1 MKTAKKSTPKPKK
14 TPVTKKP
21 KSSKGGPRNIDWY
34 EVRKAYLT
42 DNNLTYED
50 LAKTYRV
57 SKTTIGNKALAENW
71 TQLRQD
77 LNEQAFSDFT
87 QKLLDTKSEAQ
98 SRHLQHWQNLQAL
111 VNKAIIDIA
120 ERNYF
125 TNKAGHLV
133 LDSKN
138 NPIPRPINPFELE
151 KLAKAA
157 KIAIDGERV
166 VLGIPTSVS
175 ALSDPQG
182 NNVWSGFSDMIKA
195 AEKVLSENGQDSSG
209 GNS

>member
-14 TPVTKKP
+14 AVARKTKV
-21 KSSKGGPRNIDWY
+21 DWFV
-34 EVRKAYLT
+34 VRKEYLT
-42 DNNLTYED
+42 DATSSYRT
-50 LAKTYRV
+50 LAKKYEV
-57 SKTTIGNKALAENW
+57 STTTLEKRAKSEGWAE
-71 TQLRQD
+71 LRQE
-77 LNEQAFSDFT
+77 LGEKAFSDFT

-111 VNKAIIDIA
+111 VNKSIIDIA
-120 ERNYF
+120 ERSYY

-133 LDSKN
+133 LDAKN

-195 AEKVLSENGQDSSG
+195 AEKVLSENGQETSG
-209 GNS
+209 GDS

>member
-1 MKTAKKSTPKPKK
+1 MSTTKKATTKAKTTTPKKK
-14 TPVTKKP
+14 VVA
-21 KSSKGGPRNIDWY
+21 KGGRKNIDWY
-34 EVRKAYLT
+34 EARKMYLS
-42 DNNLTYED
+42 DNTVKYSDVAKAFKVSTKSVETVASRESWVTLRAD
-50 LAKTYRV
+50 L
-57 SKTTIGNKALAENW
+57 G
-71 TQLRQD
+71 
-77 LNEQAFSDFT
+77 EQAFSDFT

-111 VNKAIIDIA
+111 VNKSIIDIA
-120 ERNYF
+120 ERSYY

-133 LDSKN
+133 LDAKN

-195 AEKVLSENGQDSSG
+195 AEKVLSENGQETSG
-209 GNS
+209 GDS

>member
-50 LAKTYRV
+50 LAKTYKV

-77 LNEQAFSDFT
+77 LNEQAFAI
-87 QKLLDTKSEAQ
+87 LLRSY
-98 SRHLQHWQNLQAL
+98 SILR
-111 VNKAIIDIA
+111 
-120 ERNYF
+120 
-125 TNKAGHLV
+125 
-133 LDSKN
+133 
-138 NPIPRPINPFELE
+138 
-151 KLAKAA
+151 AKH
-157 KIAIDGERV
+157 RV
-166 VLGIPTSVS
+166 GIYSIGRTYR
-175 ALSDPQG
+175 LSL
-182 NNVWSGFSDMIKA
+182 IRR
-195 AEKVLSENGQDSSG
+195 L
-209 GNS
+209 

>member
-1 MKTAKKSTPKPKK
+1 MKTAKKSTTKPKK
-14 TPVTKKP
+14 AVARKTKV
-21 KSSKGGPRNIDWY
+21 DWFV
-34 EVRKAYLT
+34 VRKEYLT
-42 DNNLTYED
+42 DATSSYRT
-50 LAKTYRV
+50 LAKKYDV
-57 SKTTIGNKALAENW
+57 STTTLEKRAKSEGWAE
-71 TQLRQD
+71 LRKE
-77 LNEQAFSDFT
+77 LGEKAFSDFT

-133 LDSKN
+133 LDAKN
-138 NPIPRPINPFELE
+138 NPIPRPINTFELE

-195 AEKVLSENGQDSSG
+195 AEKVLSENGQDASG